1 VNEWPL
7 IVRAEEKRLVEL
19 AVVAKKFVVVALVPV
34 AFLKVKFWRVVEPT
48 TKRSPL
54 VLMVL
59 VAEPPMESAL
69 PVKRFEKKLVEVAEV
84 VVALA
89 KITFEVVRTFWSM
102 S

>member
-1 VNEWPL
+1 MNEWPL